1 MEQVAPVLAME
12 ILLQVVVQMGFRAQL
27 QLMETLQQLGIPT
40 EPVAQVHLME
50 VSHQP
55 DALMER
61 RVVLAL
67 TVVPPL
73 QESMEMQSHVPMVA

>member
-1 MEQVAPVLAME
+1 MEQVAPVRAME

-27 QLMETLQQLGIPT
+27 QLMETPQQLGIPT

-50 VSHQP
+50 VTHQP
-55 DALMER
+55 GAQMER
-61 RVVLAL
+61 RVALVL

-73 QESMEMQSHVPMVA
+73 HVSMERQSHVPMVA